1 MRGLRARLAGWAAIT
16 ALLAT
21 GAPGLWLTWQAY
33 RSLQGQAYV
42 SQLALA
48 QTLAAEID
56 GELGQAIGAVGA
68 VAERPSALKDAS
80 RLASRLALASSEAER
95 LDDLLVSDRDGNVI
109 MRAPHEDTPP
119 AFDPQQQRLMVRQAL
134 AQRGQITW
142 EVHHEEGGAPVL
154 RLARAMGPKAAV
166 LGQVRLESLGVD
178 IQEDL
183 KLGDTGFAYLV
194 DEEGKPVF
202 MPDAA
207 RRIDGEDRKQLA
219 FTFSGESFVRP
230 EPGLHGTDLLAAYPL
245 GSLELP
251 KGRWAVAVRRSQD
264 EAEGPARHM
273 RRELLLLT
281 AVAVMLGGL
290 LALSLAQPLVNS
302 LLALA
307 TAAGR
312 IEEGTLDPAE
322 LERLPAQ
329 DEVGQLARALAHLA
343 RALRLQ
349 QAERERAHSRA
360 LAAERRLARSERLA
374 VLGQLSAGLAH
385 ELNNPLMV
393 IHGAAGEAAQ
403 LSPKAAQPWLE
414 RVRRESDRC
423 SRLVRELLD
432 YARPKPPHVRD
443 FDLALLA
450 RESFE
455 SARTGREGAY
465 QLQVDAPRPRVR
477 GDRDQFHQML
487 VNLMGNAMDAMPEG
501 GPLDLELG
509 QQGATWVLRL
519 RDRGPGIPPRARE
532 TVFRPFY
539 TSKTKGT
546 GLGLAICR
554 SLMTG
559 HGGHLRC
566 VGVRGKGA
574 CFEATWP
581 RQKRGSHA

>member
-202 MPDAA
+202 MPD
-207 RRIDGEDRKQLA
+207 
-219 FTFSGESFVRP
+219 
-230 EPGLHGTDLLAAYPL
+230 
-245 GSLELP
+245 
-251 KGRWAVAVRRSQD
+251 
-264 EAEGPARHM
+264 
-273 RRELLLLT
+273 
-281 AVAVMLGGL
+281 
-290 LALSLAQPLVNS
+290 
-302 LLALA
+302 
-307 TAAGR
+307 
-312 IEEGTLDPAE
+312 
-322 LERLPAQ
+322 
-329 DEVGQLARALAHLA
+329 
-343 RALRLQ
+343 
-349 QAERERAHSRA
+349 
-360 LAAERRLARSERLA
+360 
-374 VLGQLSAGLAH
+374 
-385 ELNNPLMV
+385 
-393 IHGAAGEAAQ
+393 
-403 LSPKAAQPWLE
+403 
-414 RVRRESDRC
+414 
-423 SRLVRELLD
+423 
-432 YARPKPPHVRD
+432 
-443 FDLALLA
+443 
-450 RESFE
+450 
-455 SARTGREGAY
+455 
-465 QLQVDAPRPRVR
+465 
-477 GDRDQFHQML
+477 
-487 VNLMGNAMDAMPEG
+487 
-501 GPLDLELG
+501 
-509 QQGATWVLRL
+509 
-519 RDRGPGIPPRARE
+519 
-532 TVFRPFY
+532 
-539 TSKTKGT
+539 
-546 GLGLAICR
+546 
-554 SLMTG
+554 
-559 HGGHLRC
+559 
-566 VGVRGKGA
+566 
-574 CFEATWP
+574 
-581 RQKRGSHA
+581 